1 MDLHVP
7 NAQAVSDYFRRI
19 LTDILEELVNKVP
32 DRYTSNTEIVK
43 QSLRKISNWYKNGL
57 RFANSDLRSDWN
69 DPANRCA
76 YAFLYLMHHC
86 YLVYGSLQYSDEV
99 TRSWR
104 NRSSLKVCSIGGG
117 PGSDMVGLT
126 TFLRN
131 KGIFPPSLEC
141 LVLDLY
147 PNWKDTWD
155 TIYTHLPE
163 TFTVTYHRCDLVR
176 DTRLHTRD
184 LQFIKQ
190 ADIITLSKSFSAVSA
205 FYRANHAKGAF
216 LRDVLQQTKPGC
228 FVLYID
234 NDCGG
239 CTQFQRDFASRAGM
253 DLVFEFR
260 GKPTFPKGAYSY
272 TIRKYHNLFE
282 FSPMRSCDVNIQLF
296 RKKGAVQSGH
306 AVRIE
311 SNPTGQLRAKSSS
324 KRAAVPQG
332 PPVGISSS
340 SRSTP
345 HHDVISSYNSVHG
358 IAVRNT
364 VTSRPTSPHYSSG
377 IPRAASNVYPAY
389 STYNQPYSSH
399 RTATVERPS
408 LGSYR
413 TPTTP
418 ADSSHVNISVISHQ
432 PKRVDQAP
440 KPSNSALV
448 PKPSKQTSNR
458 QASRVANTYPN
469 SYRSRDERQH
479 QDDED
484 ETTLSRYCCP
494 QACTIL

>member
-1 MDLHVP
+1 MDLPVP
-7 NAQAVSDYFRRI
+7 NAQVVSDYFRRV
-19 LTDILEELVNKVP
+19 LTDILEDLVNKVP
-32 DRYTSNTEIVK
+32 NDGYTSNTEIVK
-43 QSLRKISNWYKNGL
+43 QSLREISNLYKHGL
-57 RFANSDLRSDWN
+57 RFSNSGLRTDWN
-69 DPANRCA
+69 EPANRCA
-76 YAFLYLMHHC
+76 YVFLYLMHHC

-117 PGSDMVGLT
+117 PGSDLVGLT
-126 TFLRN
+126 TFLRVH
-131 KGIFPPSLEC
+131 GIFPPSLEC

-155 TIYTHLPE
+155 TIYNHLPDA
-163 TFTVTYHRCDLVR
+163 FSVTYCRCDLVK
-176 DTRLHTRD
+176 DTQLHTRD

-190 ADIITLSKSFSAVSA
+190 ADIITMSKSFSAVSA
-205 FYRANHAKGAF
+205 FYRADPSKGAF

-228 FVLYID
+228 FVLFID
-234 NDCGG
+234 NEYSG

-260 GKPTFPKGAYSY
+260 GKPTFPKGAYSF
-272 TIRKYHNLFE
+272 TIRKHNSLFD
-282 FSPMRSCDVNIQLF
+282 FSPMRSCDVTIQLF
-296 RKKGAVQSGH
+296 RKKGAVQSRQ
-306 AVRIE
+306 AVN
-311 SNPTGQLRAKSSS
+311 S
-324 KRAAVPQG
+324 AV

-345 HHDVISSYNSVHG
+345 HHDVISSYDVFHE
-358 IAVRNT
+358 IAIRNT
-364 VTSRPTSPHYSSG
+364 VTPRATSPQYSSG
-377 IPRAASNVYPAY
+377 IPQAASNVYPAY
-389 STYNQPYSSH
+389 SIYNQPYSSH

-408 LGSYR
+408 SGSYR

-458 QASRVANTYPN
+458 QASRVANTNPN